1 MTTLA
6 DERRAQFKSDVD
18 DLKLKTGQS
27 RGDGAAARI
36 AGIALMVVGVVA
48 AFVVYISS
56 LTQSDLRDIASYQI
70 LATAFLALTVIG
82 GALYLA
88 GAIARVLRLWLLR
101 QLHEGQA
108 QADQIAAA
116 LSK

>member
-6 DERRAQFKSDVD
+6 DERRAQFKTDVA
-18 DLKLKTGQS
+18 DLELKTGQS
-27 RGDGAAARI
+27 RGDSVARVS
-36 AGIALMVVGVVA
+36 GLVLMVVGAVA
-48 AFVVYISS
+48 AFVVYVSS
-56 LTQSDLRDIASYQI
+56 LTQNDLRDIASYQI
-70 LATAFLALTVIG
+70 LATAFLAVTVIG
-82 GALYLA
+82 AALYLA
-88 GAIARVLRLWLLR
+88 GAIAKVLRLWLLR

>member
-1 MTTLA
+1 MY
-6 DERRAQFKSDVD
+6 V
-18 DLKLKTGQS
+18 
-27 RGDGAAARI
+27 
-36 AGIALMVVGVVA
+36 
-48 AFVVYISS
+48 SS

-70 LATAFLALTVIG
+70 LATAFLALTVI
-82 GALYLA
+82 AVPSTSR

-108 QADQIAAA
+108 PADQIAAA